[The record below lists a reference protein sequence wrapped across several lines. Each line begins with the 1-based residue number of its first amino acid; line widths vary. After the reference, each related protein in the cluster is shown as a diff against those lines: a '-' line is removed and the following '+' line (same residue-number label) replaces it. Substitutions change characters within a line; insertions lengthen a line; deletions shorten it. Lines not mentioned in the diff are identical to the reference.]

1 MLTHFDISPYPA
13 IHSFSSICLHFYLF
27 YALQWVKWRELGF
40 GVCPIGLFQTIRK
53 KKIGKAKKQIHT
65 EFLLSNWANL
75 FDQSK
80 QSHGFR
86 CLCNLQIDKMCVLHW
101 PIMWKTLKR
110 FKSRVKLKRVFGA
123 SSEFPWYVCCVYFW
137 FILFH
142 SAFAHRCCV
151 HKSNAYNDFDG

>member
-13 IHSFSSICLHFYLF
+13 IHSFFVYLF
-27 YALQWVKWRELGF
+27 AFLPFLRL
-40 GVCPIGLFQTIRK
+40 TM
-53 KKIGKAKKQIHT
+53 GKMTRAWIWCVSNRIVSNNSKEKNRQIHT

-151 HKSNAYNDFDG
+151 HTSNAYNDFDG